1 MSNVTLKNRK
11 ELKEAIRLDNAFFFG
26 RTRKERIWLRLTCDH
41 FVEIKRYMKYLRYEQ
56 FFAGGGENKLRK
68 IIMMYYQMRKNRLGN
83 KLGFYIGAD
92 ALEPGVVIYHHG
104 CIIINGN
111 AHIGSGT
118 KLHGNNC
125 IGNNGMD
132 NRAPVIGKNVD
143 IGFGAVIIGN
153 VRIADD
159 VKIGAG
165 AVVVSDCL
173 VPGATLVGVPAKRVM
188 K

>member
-1 MSNVTLKNRK
+1 MNN
-11 ELKEAIRLDNAFFFG
+11 I
-26 RTRKERIWLRLTCDH
+26 LR
-41 FVEIKRYMKYLRYEQ
+41 
-56 FFAGGGENKLRK
+56 GGKFRK

-83 KLGFYIGAD
+83 KLGFYIGAS
-92 ALEPGVVIYHHG
+92 ALEPGVMIYHHG
-104 CIIINGN
+104 CIIINGS
-111 AHIGSGT
+111 ARIGRGT

-125 IGNNGMD
+125 IGNNGFD
-132 NRAPVIGKNVD
+132 NKAPTIGKNVD
-143 IGFGAVIIGN
+143 IGFGAIIIGD

-173 VPGATLVGVPAKRVM
+173 VPGATLVGVPAKRVEN